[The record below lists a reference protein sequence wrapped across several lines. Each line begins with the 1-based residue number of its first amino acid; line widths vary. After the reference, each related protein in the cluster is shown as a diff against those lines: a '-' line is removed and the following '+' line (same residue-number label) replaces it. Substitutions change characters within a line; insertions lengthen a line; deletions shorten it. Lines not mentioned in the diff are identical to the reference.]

1 MKTNDLQLLATIEDR
16 IIAEDI
22 QSILE
27 EYEIYTILDSD
38 NPASS
43 IISTYSGLNPIE
55 SIDIKINIL
64 DYQRA
69 IEILAESSYK
79 ELIPPPPSL

>member
-1 MKTNDLQLLATIEDR
+1 MKTNDLKLLLTIEDR

-27 EYEIYTILDSD
+27 EHEIYTILDSD

-43 IISTYSGLNPIE
+43 IISLYSGLNPIE
-55 SIDIKINIL
+55 SISIKINVQ
-64 DYQRA
+64 DFQRA
-69 IEILAESSYK
+69 IEILAESPYK
-79 ELIPPPPSL
+79 ELIS